1 MHPSN
6 QVWLRM
12 DTMLTDKFECLAEE
26 FAFWLLADLEEACA
40 EGLDSAEQIA
50 GYFNVPIE
58 MILRRLH

>member
-1 MHPSN
+1 
-6 QVWLRM
+6 M